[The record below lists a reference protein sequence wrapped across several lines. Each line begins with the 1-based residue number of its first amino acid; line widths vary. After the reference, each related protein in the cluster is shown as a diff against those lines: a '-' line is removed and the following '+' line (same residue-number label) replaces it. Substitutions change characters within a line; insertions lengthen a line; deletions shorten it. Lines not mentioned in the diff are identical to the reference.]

1 MDFHK
6 KAFVFSELYA
16 SAPAG
21 RKSGQSVEA
30 EHRTD
35 AQWLRAAVVG
45 SPQVAAKH
53 HGPPWDG
60 AERRS
65 KAKKLCVVELFSK

>member
-1 MDFHK
+1 M
-6 KAFVFSELYA
+6 
-16 SAPAG
+16 
-21 RKSGQSVEA
+21 EA

-45 SPQVAAKH
+45 SPQVAAKP

-65 KAKKLCVVELFSK
+65 KAKKTLCCGIV